1 MKNPQVSIVIPAYN
15 EAKYIERCLESIVN
29 LNTNFSFEVILID
42 NNSTDQTVEIAKKFK
57 NKLDLKITN
66 EKKQGRGAARAR
78 GFQEAKGEIILS
90 ADADT
95 IVYKD
100 WIETLIKDL
109 KGDIVATTTSTQIH
123 DCSKLTNLMFNFL
136 QPQILII
143 YRLFSGHFW
152 VNAYSFAILKSVYLK
167 TGGFDPNL
175 QAQEDVDL
183 SFKIAKIGGKVKL
196 IRKPVIFSGR
206 RFKDGLFTGLFEYVR
221 TFTDAFVL
229 KKKYVF
235 LDNPR

>member
-1 MKNPQVSIVIPAYN
+1 MKNPQLSIVIPAYN
-15 EAKYIERCLESIVN
+15 EAKYIEACLNSIVN
-29 LNTNFSFEVILID
+29 QNTGMSFEVILIN
-42 NNSTDQTVEIAKKFK
+42 NNSTDNTVEVAKRFK
-57 NKLDLKITN
+57 DKLNLKIIN
-66 EKKQGRGAARAR
+66 ERKQGRGAARAR
-78 GFQEAKGEIILS
+78 GFEEARGEIILS

-100 WIETLIKDL
+100 WLETLIKDL
-109 KGDIVATTTSTQIH
+109 KGEIMATTTPARIV
-123 DCSKLTNLMFNFL
+123 DCSGLINITFNFI
-136 QPQILII
+136 QPLILIV

-152 VNAYSFAILKSVYLK
+152 VNGYSFAILKSAYLK
-167 TGGFDPNL
+167 TGGFDPHL

-183 SFKIAKIGGKVKL
+183 SFKIAKIGKVKL

-206 RFKDGLFTGLFEYVR
+206 RFKNGLMSGLFEYVR

>member
-1 MKNPQVSIVIPAYN
+1 MKDSNISIVIPAFN
-15 EAKYIERCLESIVN
+15 EEKYIEASLQSLVDQ
-29 LNTNFSFEVILID
+29 NTNNFEVILVD
-42 NNSTDQTVEIAKKFK
+42 NNSTDNTVKIAEKFK
-57 NKLDLKITN
+57 DVLNLKIIN

-78 GFQEAKGEIILS
+78 GFQEAKGDIILS

-136 QPQILII
+136 QPQILIV

-152 VNAYSFAILKSVYLK
+152 VNAYSFAILRSAYLK
-167 TGGFDPNL
+167 TGGFNPSL

-183 SFKIAKIGGKVKL
+183 SFKIAKIGKVKL